1 MWSTPM
7 ISVVKYKK
15 PFPMEKKASVPMFF
29 VVNSKKQR
37 LEKGLGFRAWTL
49 RL

>member
-1 MWSTPM
+1 MYT
-7 ISVVKYKK
+7 K

-29 VVNSKKQR
+29 VVNSKQKQR